1 MKKHVI
7 LFTVAC
13 LLGWISIGFAQ
24 QDSTNLNLKWLE
36 SDQSPFVREQNYPQI
51 EIELSPTNQ
60 AGVPVSGLLDA
71 NIALVDGSTQLEDVK
86 IAPIVDV
93 DQPLSLLLVLDVSG
107 PMQGVLPEVNT
118 AVSTL
123 YQTLDQQ
130 DESAIITFASYADGT
145 TVDVNNLENLDLR
158 REWGF
163 TNDEGALKNLVNAQR
178 IDPSSG
184 TPLYDALYKGIRLAA
199 SQSTK
204 DRRAVILLTNGG
216 DTPGSSGANGSL
228 IANEAIVIDEARNLN
243 IPVFTIGI
251 GNQIDAAFL
260 QRVAILTGGTFN
272 PIPNPSLPKDALA
285 DVVFQMKQ
293 AYRVTATAVTPPDND
308 LHPLSITVSSNAGIT
323 TETIEF
329 QALYPPIPQF
339 TDVQLRLTNSEWFPM
354 DSVRAVNGIV
364 TIEPEIVSRFPLA
377 EVNYFV
383 GNNKLYTATNPPW
396 SFEWE
401 TENLSSDQPYLIRI
415 EAIDENAQPSIPY
428 QKQLTIIP
436 CNLFC
441 QLGFSSTISPALLI
455 VVLLLVLVILV
466 VLLVARSR
474 GEAPALSADEAA
486 VSPSQPTF
494 SEQQIPAPQQR
505 LEGPLFHSI
514 PPAVSDLPMGDAP
527 PTPVLR
533 NDETN
538 ETFTLDFDLRIGRD
552 PGTNIQLKSD
562 TVADH
567 HAIIKREKGVFVLV
581 VNAKHNMHTSINEEQ
596 IDDRKV
602 LKDGDIIQIG
612 NHRLQFIFQT

>member
-1 MKKHVI
+1 MKKHVF

-13 LLGWISIGFAQ
+13 LLGWISIVAAQ
-24 QDSTNLNLKWLE
+24 QDSTSLNLKRLE

-60 AGVPVSGLLDA
+60 AGVPASGLVDA
-71 NIALVDGSTQLEDVK
+71 NIALVDGSTQLDDVT

-93 DQPLSLLLVLDVSG
+93 DQSISLLLVLDVSG
-107 PMQGVLPEVNT
+107 PMQGVLPQVNT

-123 YQTLDQQ
+123 YQTLNQS
-130 DESAIITFASYADGT
+130 DESATITFASYADGT

-163 TNDEGALKNLVNAQR
+163 TNDEGALKNLLNSQR

-199 SQSTK
+199 TQSTK

-216 DTPGSSGANGSL
+216 DKPGSSGASGSL
-228 IANEAIVIDEARNLN
+228 IANENIVIDEARNLK
-243 IPVFTIGI
+243 IPVFTIGL
-251 GNQIDAAFL
+251 GDQIDAAFL
-260 QRVAILTGGTFN
+260 QRLAILTGGTFN
-272 PIPNPSLPKDALA
+272 PIPNQSLPKEALA
-285 DVVFQMKQ
+285 EVVFQMKQ
-293 AYRVTATAVTPPDND
+293 AYRVTATAVTPPDNA
-308 LHPLSITVSSNAGIT
+308 LHPLAITVSSTTGIT
-323 TETIEF
+323 TETVEF
-329 QALYPPIPQF
+329 QALYPPMPQF
-339 TDVQLRLTNSEWFPM
+339 LDVQMQLTNGEWYPL
-354 DSVRAVNGIV
+354 DSVRRVNGIV
-364 TIEPEIVSRFPLA
+364 TIEPELVSRFPLT

-383 GNNKLYTATNPPW
+383 GNNKLFTATNPPW
-396 SFEWE
+396 SFEWD
-401 TENLSSDQPYLIRI
+401 TANLSSEQPYLLRI
-415 EAIDENAQPSIPY
+415 EAVDETAQQSIPY
-428 QKQLTIIP
+428 QKQLNIIA

-441 QLGFSSTISPALLI
+441 QLGISPTLLI
-455 VVLLLVLVILV
+455 IVLMLVLAILV
-466 VLLVARSR
+466 GLLVARSR
-474 GEAPALSADEAA
+474 WDTPVRSTEEAA
-486 VSPSQPTF
+486 VSSPQPTF
-494 SEQQIPAPQQR
+494 SQEQIPAPQQR

-514 PPAVSDLPMGDAP
+514 PPAIPDFPMGDAP

-533 NDETN
+533 NEETN

-567 HAIIKREKGVFVLV
+567 HAIIKREKGVFMLV

-612 NHRLQFIFQT
+612 NHRLQFIFQA